1 MVSERENG
9 KRGTRRQSFEKTAER
24 TRGEENLK
32 FSKGH
37 TVSSPPLLLYVILEL
52 RASFICCL
60 ITSGVWH
67 VKNLPSHQSRSFSSG
82 EEKLGLEQR
91 LEYANSDGNNST
103 PGLSVQALSATPL
116 RNVGGT
122 RGAVKIDQEGGGGG
136 RSALK
141 RDEELGNSANALLA
155 SASFPMV
162 FLQPPSKVVFQKIP
176 PLVNLI

>member
-24 TRGEENLK
+24 TRGGGESEIFEGSHCL
-32 FSKGH
+32 
-37 TVSSPPLLLYVILEL
+37 VPPLLLYVILEL

-122 RGAVKIDQEGGGGG
+122 RGAVKIDQEGGGGW
-136 RSALK
+136 RAVSPK
-141 RDEELGNSANALLA
+141 TR
-155 SASFPMV
+155 
-162 FLQPPSKVVFQKIP
+162 
-176 PLVNLI
+176 

>member
-24 TRGEENLK
+24 T
-32 FSKGH
+32 KGGSRISNFRRVTLSH
-37 TVSSPPLLLYVILEL
+37 PTPLYVILEL

-122 RGAVKIDQEGGGGG
+122 RGAVKIDQEGGGEGG
-136 RSALK
+136 
-141 RDEELGNSANALLA
+141 
-155 SASFPMV
+155 
-162 FLQPPSKVVFQKIP
+162 QP
-176 PLVNLI
+176 

>member
-24 TRGEENLK
+24 TRGKENLK

-37 TVSSPPLLLYVILEL
+37 TVSSISPPPFYVILEL

-122 RGAVKIDQEGGGGG
+122 RGAVKIDQEGGGREGG
-136 RSALK
+136 
-141 RDEELGNSANALLA
+141 
-155 SASFPMV
+155 
-162 FLQPPSKVVFQKIP
+162 QP
-176 PLVNLI
+176 